1 MISRP
6 QRLRRS
12 PPCGKPGVGTGPG
25 LTIVTATP
33 CSRAAAPYERAHDS
47 AALLADAYGAEGA
60 SATVP
65 ATEITGTSRPRLA
78 SSSGQNAVATR
89 TSAM

>member
-1 MISRP
+1 M
-6 QRLRRS
+6 
-12 PPCGKPGVGTGPG
+12 GTGPG

-33 CSRAAAPYERAHDS
+33 CSRAAAPYERAQES
-47 AALLADAYGAEGA
+47 AALLAAAYGAEGA
-60 SATVP
+60 RATDP
-65 ATEITGTSRPRLA
+65 ATDTTGTRRPRVA